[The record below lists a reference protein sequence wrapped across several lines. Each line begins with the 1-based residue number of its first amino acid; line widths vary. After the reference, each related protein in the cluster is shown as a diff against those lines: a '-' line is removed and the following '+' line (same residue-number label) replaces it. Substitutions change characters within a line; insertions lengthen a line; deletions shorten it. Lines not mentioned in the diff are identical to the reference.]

1 MTQLETEALEVL
13 HLMEDMVEYHC
24 DEHQLSGRTNT
35 FVMNH
40 FGGTSGKKDKQRKTK
55 TGWTSRCVTNK

>member
-24 DEHQLSGRTNT
+24 DGTN
-35 FVMNH
+35 FLE
-40 FGGTSGKKDKQRKTK
+40 RKY
-55 TGWTSRCVTNK
+55 G

>member
-24 DEHQLSGRTNT
+24 DEHQLSREKVWLMIRALAD
-35 FVMNH
+35 FKCEE
-40 FGGTSGKKDKQRKTK
+40 FPQ
-55 TGWTSRCVTNK
+55 